1 MYPDDLRYTAD
12 HEWVRRAAPTV
23 LRFGITA
30 YAADA
35 LGDVV
40 FVQLPDVG
48 ASVVGGEPCGEV
60 ESTKSVSDVFAPV
73 GGTVAAV
80 NASLDGAPELV
91 NSDPYGEGWM
101 VDVEC
106 GSAEAADAAWAELMD
121 AEQYAAGLS

>member
-1 MYPDDLRYTAD
+1 MYPEELRYTAD
-12 HEWVRRAAPTV
+12 HEWVSRQAPTV

-48 ASVVGGEPCGEV
+48 SSVQSGQPCGEV
-60 ESTKSVSDVFAPV
+60 ESTKSVSDIFAPV
-73 GGTVAAV
+73 SGAVLAV
-80 NASLDGAPELV
+80 NTALEDAPELV
-91 NSDPYGEGWM
+91 NSSPYEDGWM

-106 GSAEAADAAWAELMD
+106 GSEQAADDAWAALMGSD
-121 AEQYAAGLS
+121 QYAAGLS

>member
-1 MYPDDLRYTAD
+1 MYPEELRYTAD
-12 HEWVRRAAPTV
+12 HEWVRRQSATV

-40 FVQLPDVG
+40 FVQLPG
-48 ASVVGGEPCGEV
+48 AGSAVQAGQPCGEV
-60 ESTKSVSDVFAPV
+60 ESTKSVSDVYAPV
-73 GGTVAAV
+73 TGDVLAV
-80 NASLDGAPELV
+80 NGALEDAPELV
-91 NSDPYGEGWM
+91 NSSPYEEGWM

-106 GSAEAADAAWAELMD
+106 GAEQAADEAWASLMS